1 MSSSVATRRSSGAA
15 EPAAITIPAIFAAS
29 TSTSLDELAKKIGA
43 KFDSKTTTITLKQHF
58 LVRFASEHDML
69 HESLCAKLVDES
81 PQLQDEL
88 KELKNQLHRAQQG
101 IAEAVVVAREA
112 QATADG
118 MQGQMGSLLQMVQEL
133 QGTVRGL
140 QDQKQEAGDTP
151 LQQQLADQ
159 AIWFACDVA
168 ESELQGDSAEQL
180 AAVCQALRSHG
191 IASAVTD
198 TIQAVTVLRKQP
210 GSDKPA
216 PIVLKCQCVADK
228 VGLLRAARA
237 AGTAERG
244 LQVTAR
250 LTRWQQEQRKKL
262 SPRLR
267 ELKEQG
273 VEARFYNGHVLQQ
286 KLDGR
291 WLAAPLGAAA

>member
-1 MSSSVATRRSSGAA
+1 MSSSVATRKSSGAA
-15 EPAAITIPAIFAAS
+15 DGPITLAAILSATTSAA
-29 TSTSLDELAKKIGA
+29 LDDLAKKIGT
-43 KFDSKTTTITLKQHF
+43 KFDTKTNTIPLKQNF
-58 LVRFASEHDML
+58 MVRFAAEHDML
-69 HESLCAKLVDES
+69 HESLCAKLVEES
-81 PQLQDEL
+81 PQLQAEL
-88 KELKNQLHRAQQG
+88 TELKNQLHKAQQG

-118 MQGQMGSLLQMVQEL
+118 LQGQVGSLLQMVQEL

-140 QDQKQEAGDTP
+140 QEQKQEAGDAP

-159 AIWFACDVA
+159 AIWFASDIP
-168 ESELQGDSAEQL
+168 ESELQVDSAEQL
-180 AAVCQALRSHG
+180 AAVRLALRRNG

-198 TIQAVTVLRKQP
+198 TIQAVTVLRKPP

-216 PIVLKCQCVADK
+216 PIVLRCQSVADK

-267 ELKEQG
+267 QLKEQG

-291 WLAAPLGAAA
+291 WLVAPLVAAA